1 MSTDLQASTA
11 QQSEAAA
18 NGGAQPF
25 PLRRLRL
32 AAILLLGLSASAV
45 SWTIWQLRTDAV
57 RAATSE
63 SGNIAAVL
71 AAQMSR
77 SLAAIDA
84 VLLEVKRTAK
94 DKEIELPSGFDRA
107 FDNREFQE
115 ALMGYRARLPQ
126 VFNIAMADRDGKVVV
141 TTAAWPT
148 PDLSAA
154 DRDYFTDARSRSDGH
169 LSTSI
174 PSVSKVD
181 GRSIIVFARRLESA
195 NGEFAGIIFAV
206 VSTKYFENIYS
217 GIQSVDS
224 LLFTLLTPD
233 GTILFRHPDDHAS
246 AGKQLSNKSEWLE
259 ALSKGDAGFRVLAT
273 ADGNV
278 RYVSIRKVPEYPLIV
293 DISITEDT
301 SLAVWRQRAT
311 AIGIGSAVFLLFSI
325 YLLWTI
331 DRQVRR
337 LSKSEASLAQKSL
350 QFDAVLDNISQG
362 VTMFD
367 RQQRLIVSNAQF
379 AQIYGIA
386 PECTKPGVPFKS
398 ILEARAAL
406 DCLPADASD
415 FVAERLG
422 QVARYYSSNAIDKL
436 HDGRTV
442 SITRQP
448 MDDGG
453 WVSTHQDI
461 TAQKSVEAEL
471 ERMARYDALT
481 GLANR
486 TLFMEKADAALARM
500 RRHGETFSIL
510 MLDLD
515 RFKDVNDTRGHPAG
529 DALLKEVARRLQK
542 ATREVDCVGR
552 LGGDE
557 FAVLQASEKDQ
568 KVSVIALAER
578 IRATITKP
586 YDIDGRKL
594 TLETSIGIALAP
606 QNGDDAGVL
615 IKSADLALYR
625 AKTEGRNRYCFF
637 EAGMEAQARA
647 HQELESE
654 MRNAL
659 ARNEFEL
666 HYQTIID
673 LGQHQCCAAEALV
686 RWNHPQRGFILPGQ
700 FIARAEESGL
710 IVPLGEWVLRQAC
723 ADAARWRPYLKVA
736 VNLSPAQFK
745 QNDLVGVIKAALDD
759 AGLPPQRLELEI
771 TESVLLENN
780 RDNLAVLHEIKKL
793 GVAIVLDD
801 FGTGYASL
809 TYVRM
814 FPFDRI
820 KIDRSFIQ
828 NMTQD
833 AASAAI
839 VSAVAGL
846 GRNLDIVTTAEGVET
861 REQLELVR
869 AAGCQYV
876 QGYLFS
882 RPVPL
887 SELGGVLQGR
897 PDKSTAVA

>member
-1 MSTDLQASTA
+1 MSNELHASA
-11 QQSEAAA
+11 APLSEAAA
-18 NGGAQPF
+18 GGMVQTF
-25 PLRRLRL
+25 PLRRLRW
-32 AAILLLGLSASAV
+32 AAILLLGISASAV
-45 SWTIWQLRTDAV
+45 GWTIWQLRTDAV
-57 RAATSE
+57 RSAISD

-77 SLAAIDA
+77 SLTAIDA
-84 VLLEVKRTAK
+84 VLLEVKRSAK
-94 DKEIELPSGFDRA
+94 DEDIETPFGFDLA
-107 FDNREFQE
+107 FNRREFQE
-115 ALMGYRARLPQ
+115 TLKAYRARLPQ
-126 VFNIAMADRDGKVVV
+126 VFNLAMADKNGKVVV
-141 TTAAWPT
+141 TTSAWPT

-154 DRDYFTDARSRSDGH
+154 DRDYFRDARSRSDGQ

-181 GRSIIVFARRLESA
+181 GRSIIVFARPLESA
-195 NGEFAGIIFAV
+195 NGAFAGIIFAA
-206 VSTKYFENIYS
+206 VSTKYFEAIYS
-217 GIQSVDS
+217 GIQSVHS

-233 GTILFRHPDDHAS
+233 GTILFRHPDDLNS
-246 AGKQLSNKSEWLE
+246 AGKQLSNKSEWLD
-259 ALSKGDAGFRVLAT
+259 AVSKGEAGFRILAT

-301 SLAVWRQRAT
+301 SLAIWRQRAT
-311 AIGIGSAVFLLFSI
+311 AIGIGSAVFLLFSF
-325 YLLWTI
+325 YLLWAI
-331 DRQVRR
+331 NRQVRR
-337 LSKSEASLAQKSL
+337 LGNSEASLAQKSQQL
-350 QFDAVLDNISQG
+350 DAAINNMYQG
-362 VTMFD
+362 LSMYD
-367 RQQRLIVSNAQF
+367 RHQRLLVCNAHF
-379 AQIYGIA
+379 AKIYGLG
-386 PECTKPGVPFKS
+386 PEQTKPGTPLQT
-398 ILEARAAL
+398 IIETRAAAGT
-406 DCLPADASD
+406 LPADAPNFAEDRLKQASLPVASD
-415 FVAERLG
+415 TT
-422 QVARYYSSNAIDKL
+422 NKL
-436 HDGRTV
+436 PDGRTI
-442 SITRQP
+442 SITRQA
-448 MDDGG
+448 MSNGG
-453 WVSTHQDI
+453 WVAIHQDI
-461 TAQKSVEAEL
+461 TAQKNIEMQL

-486 TLFMEKADAALARM
+486 TLFMEKANAALART
-500 RRHGETFSIL
+500 RRLGETFSIL

-515 RFKDVNDTRGHPAG
+515 RFKAVNDTLGHPAG

-568 KVSVIALAER
+568 KNSVIALAER
-578 IRATITKP
+578 IRATITEP
-586 YDIDGRKL
+586 YDIDGRKF

-606 QNGDDAGVL
+606 GSGDDADAL
-615 IKSADLALYR
+615 IKSADLALYG

-637 EAGMEAQARA
+637 EAAMEAQARER
-647 HQELESE
+647 QDLEND
-654 MRNAL
+654 MCNAIT
-659 ARNEFEL
+659 RNEFVL

-673 LGQHQCCAAEALV
+673 LGLHQCSAAEALV
-686 RWNHPQRGFILPGQ
+686 RWNHPQRGLILPGQ
-700 FIARAEESGL
+700 FIALAEESGL
-710 IVPLGEWVLRQAC
+710 IVPLGEWVLRRAC
-723 ADAARWRPYLKVA
+723 ADAARWPPYLKVA

-745 QNDLVGVIKAALDD
+745 QSDLVGVIKAALHD

-771 TESVLLENN
+771 TETVLLENN

-828 NMTQD
+828 NMTRD

-861 REQLELVR
+861 REQLELAR
-869 AAGCQYV
+869 AAGCQSA
-876 QGYLFS
+876 QGFLFS
-882 RPVPL
+882 RPVPV

-897 PDKSTAVA
+897 PDKSSAVA

>member
-1 MSTDLQASTA
+1 MSTDLHASA
-11 QQSEAAA
+11 APPSEAAA
-18 NGGAQPF
+18 GGVVQTF
-25 PLRRLRL
+25 PLRRLRW
-32 AAILLLGLSASAV
+32 AAILLLGLSAGAV
-45 SWTIWQLRTDAV
+45 GWTIWQLRTDAV
-57 RAATSE
+57 HAATSD

-77 SLAAIDA
+77 SLTAIDA

-94 DKEIELPSGFDRA
+94 EADIETPSGFDHA
-107 FDNREFQE
+107 FNRREFQE
-115 ALMGYRARLPQ
+115 TLKAYRARLPQ
-126 VFNIAMADRDGKVVV
+126 VFNLAMADKNGKVVV
-141 TTAAWPT
+141 TTSAWPT

-154 DRDYFTDARSRSDGH
+154 DRDYFRDARSRSDGQ

-174 PSVSKVD
+174 PSVSKID
-181 GRSIIVFARRLESA
+181 GRAVIIFARPLESA
-195 NGEFAGIIFAV
+195 NGAFTGIIFAA
-206 VSTKYFENIYS
+206 VSTKYFEAIYS
-217 GIQSVDS
+217 GIQSVHS

-233 GTILFRHPDDHAS
+233 GTILFRHPDDNDS
-246 AGKQLSNKSEWLE
+246 AGKQLANKSDWLS
-259 ALSKGDAGFRVLAT
+259 ALSKGEEGFRILAT

-278 RYVSIRKVPEYPLIV
+278 RYVAIRRVPEYPLIV
-293 DISITEDT
+293 DVSVTEDT

-311 AIGIGSAVFLLFSI
+311 AIGIGSTVFLLFSI
-325 YLLWTI
+325 YLLWAI

-337 LSKSEASLAQKSL
+337 LGKSEASLAQKSL

-367 RQQRLIVSNAQF
+367 RQQRLIVCNAQF
-379 AQIYGIA
+379 AKIYGMA
-386 PECTKPGVPFKS
+386 PEFTKPGVSFRT
-398 ILEARAAL
+398 ILEARAAV
-406 DCLPADASD
+406 DCLPADAPD

-422 QVARYYSSNAIDKL
+422 QVARSYSSNAIDKL

-448 MDDGG
+448 MGDGG

-461 TAQKSVEAEL
+461 TAQKSVETEL

-486 TLFMEKADAALARM
+486 TLFMEKASEAVARM
-500 RRHGETFSIL
+500 RRLGETFSIL

-515 RFKDVNDTRGHPAG
+515 RFKAVNDTLGHPAG
-529 DALLKEVARRLQK
+529 DTLLKEVARRLQK
-542 ATREVDCVGR
+542 VTREVDCVGR

-557 FAVLQASEKDQ
+557 FAVLQAPAKDQ
-568 KVSVIALAER
+568 KDSVVALAER
-578 IRATITKP
+578 IRAAITKP
-586 YDIDGRKL
+586 YDLDGRKF

-606 QNGDDAGVL
+606 QNGDDADVL

-637 EAGMEAQARA
+637 EAGMEAQARE
-647 HQELESE
+647 HLDLESD
-654 MRNAL
+654 MRNAIT
-659 ARNEFEL
+659 RNEFEL

-673 LGQHQCCAAEALV
+673 LGLHQCCAAEALV
-686 RWNHPQRGFILPGQ
+686 RWNHPQRGLILPGQ
-700 FIARAEESGL
+700 FIALAEESGL

-723 ADAARWRPYLKVA
+723 ADAVRWRPYFKVA

-745 QNDLVGVIKAALDD
+745 QSDLVGVIKAALHD

-771 TESVLLENN
+771 TETVLLENN

-828 NMTQD
+828 NMTRD

-846 GRNLDIVTTAEGVET
+846 GRNLDIATTAEGVET

-869 AAGCQYV
+869 AAGCQSV

-887 SELGGVLQGR
+887 SELGGVLQG

>member
-1 MSTDLQASTA
+1 
-11 QQSEAAA
+11 
-18 NGGAQPF
+18 
-25 PLRRLRL
+25 
-32 AAILLLGLSASAV
+32 
-45 SWTIWQLRTDAV
+45 
-57 RAATSE
+57 
-63 SGNIAAVL
+63 
-71 AAQMSR
+71 
-77 SLAAIDA
+77 
-84 VLLEVKRTAK
+84 
-94 DKEIELPSGFDRA
+94 
-107 FDNREFQE
+107 
-115 ALMGYRARLPQ
+115 
-126 VFNIAMADRDGKVVV
+126 
-141 TTAAWPT
+141 
-148 PDLSAA
+148 
-154 DRDYFTDARSRSDGH
+154 
-169 LSTSI
+169 
-174 PSVSKVD
+174 
-181 GRSIIVFARRLESA
+181 
-195 NGEFAGIIFAV
+195 
-206 VSTKYFENIYS
+206 
-217 GIQSVDS
+217 
-224 LLFTLLTPD
+224 
-233 GTILFRHPDDHAS
+233 
-246 AGKQLSNKSEWLE
+246 
-259 ALSKGDAGFRVLAT
+259 
-273 ADGNV
+273 
-278 RYVSIRKVPEYPLIV
+278 
-293 DISITEDT
+293 
-301 SLAVWRQRAT
+301 
-311 AIGIGSAVFLLFSI
+311 
-325 YLLWTI
+325 
-331 DRQVRR
+331 
-337 LSKSEASLAQKSL
+337 
-350 QFDAVLDNISQG
+350 
-362 VTMFD
+362 
-367 RQQRLIVSNAQF
+367 
-379 AQIYGIA
+379 
-386 PECTKPGVPFKS
+386 
-398 ILEARAAL
+398 
-406 DCLPADASD
+406 
-415 FVAERLG
+415 
-422 QVARYYSSNAIDKL
+422 
-436 HDGRTV
+436 
-442 SITRQP
+442 
-448 MDDGG
+448 
-453 WVSTHQDI
+453 
-461 TAQKSVEAEL
+461 
-471 ERMARYDALT
+471 
-481 GLANR
+481 
-486 TLFMEKADAALARM
+486 M
-500 RRHGETFSIL
+500 RRHGEAFSIL

-578 IRATITKP
+578 IRAAITKP
-586 YDIDGRKL
+586 YDLDGRKL

-606 QNGDDAGVL
+606 QNGDDAGML

-637 EAGMEAQARA
+637 EAAMEAQARA

-659 ARNEFEL
+659 SRNEFEL

-673 LGQHQCCAAEALV
+673 LGLHQCCAAEALV

-723 ADAARWRPYLKVA
+723 ADAARWRSDLKVA

-839 VSAVAGL
+839 VSAVASL

-869 AAGCQYV
+869 AAGCQSV

-897 PDKSTAVA
+897 PNKSTAVA